1 MHLSTATTH
10 ISNELDMKRIIIMG
24 ATSGIGL
31 AVAEKLARSGHRVG
45 VAGRKIEILAALQKK
60 FPENVVWEEID
71 ITHENAPVLLYKLIK
86 KLGGM
91 DTYFH
96 VAGIGYENKYL
107 SEKEEI
113 ATVETNVVGFTR
125 MLDAAFV
132 YFRDNKQPGHIAA
145 VTSVAGT
152 RGIGEIASYS
162 ASKSFGQT
170 YLEAL
175 EQLAH
180 LQGLQIKFTDIRP
193 GWIRTPLLNPDEEY
207 PITMKLSYAGPLII
221 KSLNRR
227 RTVNYIDWRW
237 GLMAKLMKAVPR
249 CLWVRFPLHVA
260 GLASASQEKKNTKA
274 EEKAATP

>member
-1 MHLSTATTH
+1 
-10 ISNELDMKRIIIMG
+10 MG

-45 VAGRKIEILAALQKK
+45 VAGRKTNIMKALQKK
-60 FPENVVWEEID
+60 FPERIVWEEID
-71 ITHENAPVLLYKLIK
+71 VTKSDAPSKLLKLIK
-86 KLGGM
+86 NLGGM

-107 SEKEEI
+107 QPKEEI
-113 ATVETNVVGFTR
+113 ETVETNVVGFTR
-125 MLDAAFV
+125 MIDTAFI
-132 YFRDNKQPGHIAA
+132 YFRDNKQPGRIAA
-145 VTSVAGT
+145 ITSVAGT

-180 LQGLQIKFTDIRP
+180 LQNLPIKFTDIRP

-207 PITMKLSYAGPLII
+207 PMTMKLSYAGPLII
-221 KSLNRR
+221 RSLDRR
-227 RTVNYIDWRW
+227 RAVNYIDWRW
-237 GLMAKLMKAVPR
+237 GIMVRLMKMVPR
-249 CLWVRFPLHVA
+249 CLWVNFPLHVA
-260 GLASASQEKKNTKA
+260 GLASASQEKKNAAA
-274 EEKAATP
+274 EKKAAEV

>member
-1 MHLSTATTH
+1 
-10 ISNELDMKRIIIMG
+10 MKRIVIMG

-45 VAGRKIEILAALQKK
+45 VAGRKMEIMAALQKK

-71 ITHENAPVLLYKLIK
+71 VTRDNAPTHLKKLIE

-96 VAGIGYENKYL
+96 VAGIGYENRFL
-107 SEKEEI
+107 SPKEEI

-125 MLDAAFV
+125 MIDAAFS

-145 VTSVAGT
+145 ITSVAGA

-180 LQGLQIKFTDIRP
+180 LQKLDIKFTDIRP

-207 PITMKLSYAGPLII
+207 PMTMKLSYAGPLII
-221 KSLNRR
+221 KSLNRC

-237 GLMAKLMKAVPR
+237 GLMVKLMKSVPR
-249 CLWVRFPLHVA
+249 CLWVHYPLHVS
-260 GLASASQEKKNTKA
+260 GLASASQKDKNQVAEKKAA
-274 EEKAATP
+274 EV